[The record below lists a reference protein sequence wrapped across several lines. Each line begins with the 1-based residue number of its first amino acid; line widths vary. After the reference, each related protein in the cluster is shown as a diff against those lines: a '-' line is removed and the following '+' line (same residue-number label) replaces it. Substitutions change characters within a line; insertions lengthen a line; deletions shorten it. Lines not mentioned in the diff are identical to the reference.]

1 MRSGLLAAMGALL
14 LGVLP
19 AVAQEPAQ
27 TEQKPKPARPA
38 IQKKT
43 AIAKLEVTGALADV
57 PAEERGPIQAALLW
71 SGDYVGPVKGEDAI
85 TVAIKNFRTRTRSA
99 VTGPLTADERVTL
112 LSSAKNTEEDFGW
125 NVVTDPATGI
135 RIGLPTKLVP
145 YAKEGTRGTHW
156 SSKRGEVQ
164 IETFRIRNPEL
175 TLARLFE
182 REKKEPAG
190 RKIEYSLLRPDNFIL
205 SGMQGLKKFSVRAQ
219 IRNGEVRGFT
229 MLFDQAMEGIVSP
242 VMVAM
247 ASAFNPFPDQ
257 AAPYATLSR
266 SVEYG
271 TGLVVTPQGHI
282 VTDRKL
288 AERCQVIVAS
298 GIGNAE
304 RVGEDKDRSLALLR
318 VYGAPRLNAVAL
330 NAGAP
335 QAGDISVIG
344 VPDPRE
350 QPNKNLSELKAR
362 LADTGGIE
370 VRDSMPVLGFYGAAA
385 LDKQGQFIGMMNIRN
400 PVLASAQGAATPPVR
415 LISAETIRGFLAA
428 NNAAPA
434 AEANA
439 DPKSAVVRI
448 ICVRN
453 PGR

>member
-1 MRSGLLAAMGALL
+1 MRSGLLAVIGALL
-14 LGVLP
+14 LGILP

-27 TEQKPKPARPA
+27 SEQKPKPKPA
-38 IQKKT
+38 VQKKT
-43 AIAKLEVTGALADV
+43 ATAKVETTGALADI
-57 PAEERGPIQAALLW
+57 PAEERVPIQAALLW
-71 SGDYVGPVKGEDAI
+71 SGDYVGSVKGEDAM
-85 TVAIKNFRTRTRSA
+85 TVAIKNFRVRTRSA
-99 VTGPLTADERVTL
+99 VSGPLTTDERATL
-112 LSSAKNTEEDFGW
+112 LSSAKNTEEEFGW

-145 YAKEGTRGTHW
+145 YAKEGPRGTNW

-164 IETFRIRNPEL
+164 VETFRVRSPDL
-175 TLARLFE
+175 TFAQLFE

-190 RKIEYSLLRPDNFIL
+190 RKVEYSLMRPDSFIV

-219 IRNGEVRGFT
+219 LRNGEVRGFT
-229 MLFDQAMEGIVSP
+229 MMYDQAMEGIVSP

-247 ASAFNPFPDQ
+247 ASAFNPFQDQ

-288 AERCQVIVAS
+288 ADGCQVIVAS

-304 RVGEDKDRSLALLR
+304 RVGEDKERSLALLR

-335 QAGDISVIG
+335 QSGDISLIG

-350 QPNKNLSELKAR
+350 QPTKNLSELKAR

-400 PVLASAQGAATPPVR
+400 PVLASAQGAVTPPVR
-415 LISAETIRGFLAA
+415 LINAQAIREFLAA
-428 NNAAPA
+428 NNVTPA
-434 AEANA
+434 AQASA
-439 DPKSAVVRI
+439 DPKPSVVRI

-453 PGR
+453 ASR